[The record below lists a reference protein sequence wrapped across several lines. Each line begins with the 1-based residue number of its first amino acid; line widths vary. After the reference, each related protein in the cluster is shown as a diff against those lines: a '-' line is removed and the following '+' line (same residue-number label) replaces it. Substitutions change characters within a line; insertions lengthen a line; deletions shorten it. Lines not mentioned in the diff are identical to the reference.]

1 MDFPSG
7 ISKNA
12 QQSSLTDINSLPDE
26 LILQIVKLSAS
37 SEGRGKGAIY
47 DHNFILNIISKIS
60 NRFRRISADSSL
72 WKGSTAIRASQ
83 KDVSFAINHCIHLGT
98 TFLKVRTMMGEDISN
113 AEIMTVY
120 RKCRNLEGLDLIIG
134 RSVWPSLPSP
144 WRSLRVLSLHLP
156 KVIPNPEF
164 GGQEFHNNL
173 PNLAELTVCTPM
185 PFDAH
190 YCR

>member
-7 ISKNA
+7 ISKIA
-12 QQSSLTDINSLPDE
+12 QQSSLTDINSLPEE
-26 LILQIVKLSAS
+26 LILEIVKLSAS

-60 NRFRRISADSSL
+60 KRFRRISADSSL
-72 WKGSTAIRASQ
+72 WRGSTAIRSSQ
-83 KDVSFAINHCIHLGT
+83 KDVSFAINHCINLGT
-98 TFLKVRTMMGEDISN
+98 TFLKVRTMIGEDISK

-120 RKCRNLEGLDLIIG
+120 RKCRNLEGLDLIVG
-134 RSVWPSLPSP
+134 RSSWPALPSP

-156 KVIPNPEF
+156 KVIANPEF

-173 PNLAELTVCTPM
+173 PNLTELTVCTPK
-185 PFDAH
+185 PFGY